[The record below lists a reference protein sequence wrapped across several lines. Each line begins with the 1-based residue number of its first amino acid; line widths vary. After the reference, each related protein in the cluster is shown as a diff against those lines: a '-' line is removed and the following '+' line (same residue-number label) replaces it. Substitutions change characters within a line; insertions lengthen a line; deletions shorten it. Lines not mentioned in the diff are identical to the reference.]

1 MTSAIGQREVEQFR
15 ALVTDR
21 LGLSFDDSKLGLLAD
36 TLRRRVEEGTDSG
49 QLYLRR
55 LGSQH
60 CPPDELRRLAEAL
73 TVTET
78 YFYRNAE
85 QIGAF
90 VEVAIPQ
97 RLTLHTGRPAV
108 RVLSAGCASG
118 EEPYSLAIALREQFA
133 DMAAMVSIVGVDVN
147 PAMLEKAR
155 RATYTSWALRELPGD
170 RRGRWFR
177 ADGGAFSLDPTIRR
191 AVTFEERNLVHDTPE
206 LWEPQ
211 TWDVVFCR
219 NVLMYFDPM
228 LAQAVVAR
236 IARSLTP
243 GGYLFLGHAETLR
256 GLSSDFHLCH
266 THGTF
271 YYRRKEG
278 AVAPEPEVS
287 APLSRPIKWEAVPRL
302 DDAASWIETVRS
314 ASERIRVLADNSQQV
329 SMSPLRSSS
338 AQSGANLHR
347 TLELL
352 RSERFDQALR
362 QLDALPAEDTSSPE
376 ALLLRAVLSV
386 HSGALAQAEEACRTL
401 IACDELSA
409 GAHFVLALCREG
421 RGDLEGAIEEDQ
433 VAAYLDPGFAMPR
446 LHLGLLARRK
456 GEWLSARRELAQ
468 ALVSLQQEDAS
479 RLLLFG
485 GGFSRE
491 ALIRLCR
498 AELDKCEQRS

>member
-1 MTSAIGQREVEQFR
+1 VTSAIGQRELEQFR

-21 LGLSFDDSKLGLLAD
+21 LGLSFDDSKLGLLAE
-36 TLRRRVEEGTDSG
+36 TLRRRVEEGSDSG

-60 CPPDELRRLAEAL
+60 CPPEELRRLAEAL

-90 VEVAIPQ
+90 VEAAIPQ
-97 RLTLHTGRPAV
+97 RLTSHTDRPAV
-108 RVLSAGCASG
+108 RILSAGCASG

-133 DMAAMVSIVGVDVN
+133 DAAAMVSIVGVDVN
-147 PAMLEKAR
+147 PATLEKAR
-155 RATYTSWALRELPGD
+155 RATYTSWTLRELPGAL
-170 RRGRWFR
+170 RGRWFR
-177 ADGGAFSLDPTIRR
+177 ADGGVFSLDPTIRR
-191 AVTFEERNLVHDTPE
+191 AVTFEERNLVHDDPE

-211 TWDVVFCR
+211 SWDVVFCR

-278 AVAPEPEVS
+278 VSQPETVVS
-287 APLSRPIKWEAVPRL
+287 ARRPTVWSAQPEFAAMDTTWVEAVQS
-302 DDAASWIETVRS
+302 AA
-314 ASERIRVLADNSQQV
+314 ERIRTLAKGSQELSLQPSRAV
-329 SMSPLRSSS
+329 P
-338 AQSGANLHR
+338 SGRPVPDLHR
-347 TLELL
+347 TIELL
-352 RSERFDQALR
+352 HSERFGQALE
-362 QLDALPAEDTSSPE
+362 QLDALPAEQAREPE
-376 ALLLRAVLSV
+376 VLLLRAVTLA
-386 HSGALAQAEEACRTL
+386 HSGSLEQAETVCREL
-401 IACDELSA
+401 LKRDELNA
-409 GAHFVLALCREG
+409 GGYYVLALCREG
-421 RGDLEGAIEEDQ
+421 RGDVRGALEEDQ
-433 VAAYLDPGFAMPR
+433 VAVYLDPSFAMAR
-446 LHLGLLARRK
+446 LHMGLLARRQADRAR
-456 GEWLSARRELAQ
+456 ARRELSQ
-468 ALVSLQQEDAS
+468 ALTLLRQEDGS

-485 GGFSRE
+485 GGFSRD
-491 ALIRLCR
+491 ALAALCR
-498 AELDKCEQRS
+498 AELAACGEHS